1 MKAIY
6 KEPTNCLSCSRIF
19 ENCPGYEPDCVTC
32 IKNRTQEVDVMM
44 IGVGMFGNAAVV
56 SFKDG
61 TIKTVSINDLTLR
74 KD

>member
-6 KEPTNCLSCSRIF
+6 KEPTNCSYCSLMMDNWSDF
-19 ENCPGYEPDCVTC
+19 EPDCVTC
-32 IKNRTQEVDVMM
+32 IKNQKKEVDVVQFG
-44 IGVGMFGNAAVV
+44 IGMFGNKAVV

-61 TIKTVSINDLTLR
+61 RLQTVSINDLTLR

>member
-19 ENCPGYEPDCVTC
+19 ENFHGEPDCVTC

-56 SFKDG
+56 SFTDG
-61 TIKTVSINDLTLR
+61 RIKTVSINDLTLR

>member
-6 KEPTNCLSCSRIF
+6 KEPTDCLSCSRIF
-19 ENCPGYEPDCVTC
+19 ENCPSYEPDCVTC
-32 IKNRTQEVDVMM
+32 IKSRIQEVDVMM

-56 SFKDG
+56 AFTDG
-61 TIKTVSINDLTLR
+61 RIKTVSINDLTLR